1 MYDKH
6 QTNINGNFEKSDT
19 IKYGF
24 KIRAKNKKIINNTE
38 IRINFFSLN
47 KIYKYIKILLIIEK
61 NKYSFMISQIMYT
74 NVLKSII
81 REKEP

>member
-24 KIRAKNKKIINNTE
+24 KIKAKNKKIINNTE
-38 IRINFFSLN
+38 IRIKFFSLN
-47 KIYKYIKILLIIEK
+47 KIYK
-61 NKYSFMISQIMYT
+61 
-74 NVLKSII
+74 
-81 REKEP
+81 